1 VSVLGRYLQV
11 SMMSVFAV
19 RDAEAS
25 DLEAMRAIYNDVLV
39 GSTAIFSDVLRTA
52 EEQVR
57 WYTDRRAQSWPVLVA
72 CVDGELVGF
81 ASYGPFRSWPGY
93 RHTVENSIYLKPSAR
108 GRGFGKRLL
117 AALLER
123 ARSQGLHAVIA
134 GIDGGNEISMRLH
147 EKLGFK
153 KVGHL
158 QQVGRKFE
166 RWLDLVFF
174 ERVFDATDR
183 PDLASH

>member
-1 VSVLGRYLQV
+1 
-11 SMMSVFAV
+11 MSVFAI
-19 RDAEAS
+19 RDADTS
-25 DLEAMRAIYNDVLV
+25 DLEAMRAIYNEVLV
-39 GSTAIFSDVLRTA
+39 NSTAIFSDVLRTA

-57 WYTDRRAQSWPVLVA
+57 WYSDRRAQGWPVLVA
-72 CVDGELVGF
+72 CVDGELVGY

-93 RHTVENSIYLKPSAR
+93 RHTVENSIYLTPHAR

-123 ARSQGLHAVIA
+123 AQSQGLHAVIA
-134 GIDGGNEISMRLH
+134 GIDGENESSMRLH

-158 QQVGRKFE
+158 EHVGRKFE

-174 ERVFDATDR
+174 ERVFDATAQQDQTSR
-183 PDLASH
+183 